1 MTEKKAEAKKK
12 RSAADKA
19 NYGFGFD
26 PKASQNHFYVV
37 IPPRASLKSEREKQR
52 VQVYERFKWTD
63 TSAETSEV
71 SVQDDKENSFP
82 DGQKLEPADVLRI
95 EVPYHKWEALAND
108 VAGEFNARLKADHKK
123 IGKFSG
129 NVPLEKMFG
138 KELMVLLWAIENVE
152 PVGISRAVTNWKG
165 LQPEERWWLYTM
177 TNASTGGIHDGKLG
191 WRMAL
196 HYALCF
202 NPIMETS
209 QTEMLI

>member
-1 MTEKKAEAKKK
+1 MTVKKEQTKEKRPVTAKAI
-12 RSAADKA
+12 
-19 NYGFGFD
+19 YGFGFD

-52 VQVYERFKWTD
+52 VQVYERFAWTD
-63 TSAETSEV
+63 TSTETSGNPV
-71 SVQDDKENSFP
+71 AGDKETILP

-123 IGKFSG
+123 VGKFSG

-152 PVGISRAVTNWKG
+152 PIGISRAVTNWKG

-177 TNASTGGIHDGKLG
+177 TNASTGGIHDGRLG

-209 QTEMLI
+209 QTEMAI